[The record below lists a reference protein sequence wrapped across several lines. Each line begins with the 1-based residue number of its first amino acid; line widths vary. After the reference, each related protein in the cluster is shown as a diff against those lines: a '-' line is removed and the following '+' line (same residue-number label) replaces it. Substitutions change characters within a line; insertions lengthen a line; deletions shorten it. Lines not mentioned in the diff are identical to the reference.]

1 MPATALPRR
10 RRVDLYPYMLLAP
23 ALVVLALTF
32 VYPLLDSAWLSLHSY
47 NLNRPRQG
55 MRFIGLDN
63 YQDLFTDPDFY
74 RSLWLTL
81 YWTVGSVVGQALLG
95 LGAALLLNQSFP
107 GRAIARAVILV
118 PWAVPTVL
126 VAIVFATIFNAQG
139 IFNDILLRLGL
150 IDTAIPFLSSD
161 AWAMPTL
168 IAAHIWKGFPF
179 VAVMLL
185 AGLQGIPNDLYEAA
199 SIDGASNWQSFRWIT
214 LPQLRGVTLITLL
227 LATIFALKSID
238 YPYIMT
244 YGGPGGSTTVIAFL
258 AYEAA
263 FGEFSLGR
271 GSAVATVL
279 TVITVFISYAYLRAR
294 GAE

>member
-1 MPATALPRR
+1 MPAATARR
-10 RRVDLYPYMLLAP
+10 RRFDFYPYVLLAP
-23 ALVVLALTF
+23 ALLVLGLTF

-63 YQDLFTDPDFY
+63 YTDLFTDPDFY
-74 RSLWLTL
+74 HSLWLTI

-95 LGAALLLNQSFP
+95 LAAALLLNRSFP
-107 GRAIARAVILV
+107 GRAIARAVVLL

-126 VAIVFATIFNAQG
+126 VAIVFGTIFNAQG
-139 IFNDILLRLGL
+139 IFDDLLLRLGL
-150 IDTAIPFLSSD
+150 IDAAIPFLSSD
-161 AWAMPTL
+161 VWAMPTL
-168 IAAHIWKGFPF
+168 IFAHVWKGFPF

-185 AGLQGIPNDLYEAA
+185 AGLQSIPRDLYEAA
-199 SIDGASNWQSFRWIT
+199 AIDGASEWQRFRLIT
-214 LPQLRGVTLITLL
+214 IPQLRGVGLITLL

-244 YGGPGGSTTVIAFL
+244 YGGPGGSTTVVAFL
-258 AYEAA
+258 AYATA
-263 FGEFSLGR
+263 FGEFALGR
-271 GSAVATVL
+271 GSAIATVL
-279 TVITVFISYAYLRAR
+279 TVLTVCISFLYLRLR